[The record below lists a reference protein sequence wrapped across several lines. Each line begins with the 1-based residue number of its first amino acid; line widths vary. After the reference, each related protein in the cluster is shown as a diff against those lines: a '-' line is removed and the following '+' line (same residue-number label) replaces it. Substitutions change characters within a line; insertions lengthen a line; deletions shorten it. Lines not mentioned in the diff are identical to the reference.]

1 MNNLSGSG
9 VTNSLLAL
17 IAVLMLVLVIQNA
30 SKPTPSFGSPPMV
43 SSKPSSSSV
52 HSPMGSASGF
62 HAHDHDSESEASPQ
76 DFNPTDMIYAALKCP
91 SNPSL
96 VLNEPSCQGADAT
109 QRKKVVDEAFNQG
122 LTIPKIF
129 DAVIE
134 KFGEKALTDQ
144 AIQIRRAARRG

>member
-17 IAVLMLVLVIQNA
+17 IAVLMLVSVVQNA
-30 SKPTPSFGSPPMV
+30 SRPGM
-43 SSKPSSSSV
+43 
-52 HSPMGSASGF
+52 PMGAAPAVSGNPHAGMGQPSGF
-62 HAHDHDSESEASPQ
+62 HSNDGSNGVAEAPQ

-91 SNPSL
+91 SNVSL
-96 VLNEPSCQGADAT
+96 SLNEPGCQGAEAAKY
-109 QRKKVVDEAFNQG
+109 KKVVDESYGQG
-122 LTIPKIF
+122 LPIPKIF

-144 AIQIRRAARRG
+144 AMEIRRSRRAK